1 MMTDKMPDSTGK
13 AWFNQHLRVALGS
26 LYDPSV
32 LNNSPLLQLLGTNQQ
47 PDAVASLRQALT
59 DAIESLRPVHNTPRG
74 SKSSRVYEIL
84 RHRFIEQQTQCTVAD
99 SICLSIRQLQ
109 REEKTAVGILA
120 DTLWRVYQLE
130 EKTQVMSAYLAPAV
144 APQAQAGWQEW
155 DSLISTIPFQ
165 QSNIVDMVQDVVNT
179 LKNVISAAHVV
190 VDYRMSSAH
199 SHLYLQAPILRQGL
213 LNILSTAIEQA
224 PKGKLILQTDIHP
237 EQERII
243 IEAWSAA
250 GKSASAPAACQENLD
265 IAARLIQACKG
276 SLQITTR
283 LPEDG
288 VPETGQPVFSASVT
302 LSTAEQVIVLVIE
315 DHPDTLQLYQRYLAD
330 SRYRFIG
337 AGDIRQG
344 LALAEEHLPQIILLD
359 VMMPESDGW
368 ALLGQL
374 RVHPKTHN
382 IPVIICS
389 IIPQSNLALTL
400 GAAGFLRK
408 PVSRADLL
416 AALDHLLDQK
426 PTKSG

>member
-243 IEAWSAA
+243 IEA
-250 GKSASAPAACQENLD
+250 
-265 IAARLIQACKG
+265 ARLIQACKG

-416 AALDHLLDQK
+416 AALDHLMDQK